1 MAMLPLVMLLVAFS
15 GSQSSTPGPSPNGSQ
30 ATTPANCPWL
40 TEGSAA
46 RALGGDVNATA
57 VVASAQEG
65 SCRFVRRN
73 EPPDSLEVKVSRNV
87 LPACPAKSTPL
98 TGIGNDAESCRIS
111 GSHDERT
118 EIVSGRVRDLY
129 FALALALH
137 GQKRAAKSS
146 DAQDDPLEQLA
157 EQVAGNLF

>member
-1 MAMLPLVMLLVAFS
+1 MAMLPLLLLLVVFS
-15 GSQSSTPGPSPNGSQ
+15 GSQYNTTGPSRSGPQ
-30 ATTPANCPWL
+30 ATTIATCPWL

-57 VVASAQEG
+57 ASSSAQEG

-73 EPPDSLEVKVSRNV
+73 EPSDSLEVKVSENV

-98 TGIGNDAESCRIS
+98 TGIGNEAENCIS

-129 FALALALH
+129 FTLALVVH

-146 DAQDDPLEQLA
+146 DPQDDALEHLA